1 MKKLRSILV
10 PTDFSPDSLVALF
23 TAVDLASSLRDP
35 PEIVLL
41 HVWQDAEE
49 RLTDMTLRTDH
60 EGTAARLL
68 EEARVHGLSLE
79 HAAEFLAALERQGF
93 AVEARM
99 VRGAVAETIVRIAEE
114 DGFDLVVMGT
124 HGRGRLAGAV
134 MGRIAERVVRESTVP
149 VLTARMTESADTP
162 RMRSFFRKR
171 GAATLV

>member
-1 MKKLRSILV
+1 MKKIRSILV
-10 PTDFSPDSLVALF
+10 PTDFSTGSLLALF

-49 RLTDMTLRTDH
+49 KLTEMTLRTDQ

-93 AVEARM
+93 VVEARM
-99 VRGAVAETIVRIAEE
+99 VRGPVAETIVRNAEE
-114 DGFDLVVMGT
+114 GGFDLVVMGT
-124 HGRGRLAGAV
+124 HGRGLIAGAV
-134 MGRIAERVVRESTVP
+134 MGRVAEKVVRESTVP
-149 VLTARMTESADTP
+149 VLTARMTGTVETS
-162 RMRSFFRKR
+162 RMRNFFRGR
-171 GAATLV
+171 GAATVI